1 MGQFKWIVL
10 LILFET
16 FLVQAKKYRSFNENE
31 SPTSSASNDHRLLV
45 DVDIYNRPYT
55 LPYVYGQLERFK
67 CSSSQCYLDL
77 RLYRVF
83 NTTVEAETFRLT
95 REWVEAMK
103 KSSNN
108 PFKEITIIEWS
119 SKHSEDRADRSR
131 YVMKRCLELSV
142 DYLAMLD
149 SMLILVEPETILST
163 LMSKDKPLMAPLL
176 RSTKSLYTSTFYL
189 NEQNENMYVIYQ
201 QIYDRTKL
209 GCFLINGGIKDF
221 YFVNFQYPSVRE
233 IFLKDFVSDENRPIS
248 TIDIIARQHSIPM
261 YVCNRENFGYIPAQ
275 YVDDSYDEDLIREYY
290 IHMIIEHQLNG
301 PKQNYLPPIGRS
313 SLIEFPSS
321 EKTKFGFD
329 EIYVVNLER
338 RQDRRQRLAETF
350 ETLNMKV
357 RFFEAVDGKY
367 TINQSYLEKHKV
379 RLMPNYEDPYNLRPM
394 NYGELGCFFSHYF
407 IWQDIVKNN
416 YVNGAIIL
424 EDDVR
429 FDVYFRH
436 RLEKVFAN
444 KSFEWDLVYLGR
456 KIMRQN
462 EEDYD
467 NRTETY
473 LIEPSYSHWTVG
485 YVLSLRAAK
494 ILVEENPIE
503 KILPVDEYLPIMFDH
518 HPNKTWKKF
527 FNNRILKAFAFHP
540 SILTPSHYF
549 GEPNY
554 ISDTENTTVLEK
566 GTEFTPN
573 TISLDVTETKT
584 VDEDNSAAK
593 DEL

>member
-163 LMSKDKPLMAPLL
+163 LISKDKPLMAPLL

-248 TIDIIARQHSIPM
+248 SKKKLSTEFSQLFDLLFCFQQSILSLDNTQYQCTFVIVRISVTFLPNTSTILM
-261 YVCNRENFGYIPAQ
+261 
-275 YVDDSYDEDLIREYY
+275 
-290 IHMIIEHQLNG
+290 
-301 PKQNYLPPIGRS
+301 
-313 SLIEFPSS
+313 
-321 EKTKFGFD
+321 TK
-329 EIYVVNLER
+329 I
-338 RQDRRQRLAETF
+338 
-350 ETLNMKV
+350 
-357 RFFEAVDGKY
+357 
-367 TINQSYLEKHKV
+367 
-379 RLMPNYEDPYNLRPM
+379 
-394 NYGELGCFFSHYF
+394 
-407 IWQDIVKNN
+407 
-416 YVNGAIIL
+416 
-424 EDDVR
+424 
-429 FDVYFRH
+429 
-436 RLEKVFAN
+436 
-444 KSFEWDLVYLGR
+444 SFEN
-456 KIMRQN
+456 I
-462 EEDYD
+462 
-467 NRTETY
+467 TF
-473 LIEPSYSHWTVG
+473 I
-485 YVLSLRAAK
+485 
-494 ILVEENPIE
+494 
-503 KILPVDEYLPIMFDH
+503 
-518 HPNKTWKKF
+518 
-527 FNNRILKAFAFHP
+527 
-540 SILTPSHYF
+540 
-549 GEPNY
+549 
-554 ISDTENTTVLEK
+554 
-566 GTEFTPN
+566 
-573 TISLDVTETKT
+573 
-584 VDEDNSAAK
+584 
-593 DEL
+593 